1 MADDDGASRMAIV
14 LLLTHVVTIQ
24 TRYFGNGADMDDL
37 TTMNPAK
44 LKRRKRSSSSTASVV
59 DLPAVGDLT
68 SGSLL
73 GDDLL
78 PEAGR
83 SESRPRQSSFDLK
96 SDSDSPENGDSSQNL
111 WRNDKLGVEN
121 STSAREHNGKLNLQ
135 LANASENENHPLER
149 GENLPRERRSVVE
162 LKIESTDGSGSPLDA
177 LQADADGKTQPRA
190 SRVPLADP
198 NPVVLDHACRSNDQ
212 SHNSVRSLA
221 AQKARKK
228 QRVVTAED
236 ASSFISAEKFEETL
250 AMQRDIQTQCLDTLT
265 QLRNTNALNERR
277 YALYLTVGFAILV
290 VVAAIGIFFGVNKQN
305 SAKFQELRFNHEV
318 YKSTLNE
325 KNILAVEYE
334 KEKQGAVAAFEIFK
348 RIENGQLE
356 EAVEL
361 FNDTN
366 DSITHPAERA
376 LLAHRVDQ
384 IRWELA
390 ENAFNNGVMLYNAQN
405 YEQARDAFFK
415 SLSLKEST
423 AYAPRLFYF
432 LAMALY
438 QTSDFEGAK
447 RFFARIQPGDLNN
460 EMDANA
466 RFYRAVSAEK
476 TGSDAEAYEQFE
488 QFIKKYRYHKLADE
502 AAKRRSKLDP
512 PKN

>member
-1 MADDDGASRMAIV
+1 
-14 LLLTHVVTIQ
+14 
-24 TRYFGNGADMDDL
+24 MDDL

-59 DLPAVGDLT
+59 DLPAVGDLS

-78 PEAGR
+78 PDAGR
-83 SESRPRQSSFDLK
+83 PESRPRQSLLDLMPAVHDVK
-96 SDSDSPENGDSSQNL
+96 SDSDALANGDSPLNL
-111 WRNDKLGVEN
+111 WRSEKNGVEN
-121 STSAREHNGKLNLQ
+121 STKTQGHDDKLDSQ
-135 LANASENENHPLER
+135 LANASENEYRPSER
-149 GENLPRERRSVVE
+149 GDNLSRERRSIAE
-162 LKIESTDGSGSPLDA
+162 LKIEAADDSDSPLDA
-177 LQADADGKTQPRA
+177 LQADADDKTPPRS
-190 SRVPLADP
+190 SREPLADP
-198 NPVVLDHACRSNDQ
+198 TPVVLEPAGRSSEP

-228 QRVVTAED
+228 QRLVTNED
-236 ASSFISAEKFEETL
+236 SSPFISAEKFEETI
-250 AMQRDIQTQCLDTLT
+250 AMQRDIQTQCIDTLT

-290 VVAAIGIFFGVNKQN
+290 IVAAIGIFFGVNKQN

-325 KNILAVEYE
+325 KNILAAEYE

-361 FNDTN
+361 FNNTN

-476 TGSDAEAYEQFE
+476 TGADAEAYEQFD
-488 QFIKKYRYHKLADE
+488 QFIKKYRYHRLADE
-502 AAKRRSKLDP
+502 AAKRRAKLDP